1 MTVITK
7 PLSQERKDEK
17 PEKEVTDPS
26 KEPTE
31 ETKASCDETVVIVS
45 DSKRICVDL
54 AVNSHA
60 RQRTRS
66 TKSSSRNLFLIK
78 ICLLIPALFSI
89 FLGFTIFMDVMF
101 KMEHGR
107 QTYKGY
113 CRVPYPNTLF
123 GELEL
128 SPGDWTDQHATGDG
142 HDHGNQPSGF
152 WYDEGKGN
160 NGFTGQKKS
169 YRLITGDFVK
179 PCCFESKHETQKEK
193 AIKQM
198 MERLVQ
204 HIVAKNNHRKSA
216 EDETDTKSMND
227 EIPKLSLN
235 PMKPLNL
242 KDELKIREIRDK
254 IEELKDADTLE
265 TSKDSTAMLDTKEN
279 DALGK
284 NFELDFDIDIDS
296 DREELQM
303 PELSKGK
310 YLHDF
315 KMNKTAIV
323 DPRENRCFVFNLNR
337 KDVSSPRSLYEIL
350 HGMMKGSFGINLQQ
364 IRRDMTITYPSVIN
378 FEEYG
383 PVIKAACDGMKTYR
397 LVPAA
402 PKKVSAEEVDVD
414 ITSQRARKIGSSRA
428 RRSTNVAKDQIKNL
442 YQEFAGKYIQY
453 NIVNLNEIE

>member
-1 MTVITK
+1 
-7 PLSQERKDEK
+7 
-17 PEKEVTDPS
+17 
-26 KEPTE
+26 
-31 ETKASCDETVVIVS
+31 
-45 DSKRICVDL
+45 
-54 AVNSHA
+54 
-60 RQRTRS
+60 
-66 TKSSSRNLFLIK
+66 
-78 ICLLIPALFSI
+78 
-89 FLGFTIFMDVMF
+89 
-101 KMEHGR
+101 MEHGR

-265 TSKDSTAMLDTKEN
+265 TSKDSTVILIFA
-279 DALGK
+279 
-284 NFELDFDIDIDS
+284 F
-296 DREELQM
+296 
-303 PELSKGK
+303 
-310 YLHDF
+310 
-315 KMNKTAIV
+315 
-323 DPRENRCFVFNLNR
+323 
-337 KDVSSPRSLYEIL
+337 KDV
-350 HGMMKGSFGINLQQ
+350 KF
-364 IRRDMTITYPSVIN
+364 
-378 FEEYG
+378 
-383 PVIKAACDGMKTYR
+383 
-397 LVPAA
+397 
-402 PKKVSAEEVDVD
+402 
-414 ITSQRARKIGSSRA
+414 
-428 RRSTNVAKDQIKNL
+428 
-442 YQEFAGKYIQY
+442 
-453 NIVNLNEIE
+453 